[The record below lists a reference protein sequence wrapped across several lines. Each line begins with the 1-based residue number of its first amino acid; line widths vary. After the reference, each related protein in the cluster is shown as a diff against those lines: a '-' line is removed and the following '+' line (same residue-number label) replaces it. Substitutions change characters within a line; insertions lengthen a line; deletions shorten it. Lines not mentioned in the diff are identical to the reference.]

1 MTSSKRPWWQTTT
14 TPKYGFVLGAFW
26 TLLAAFEWITI
37 ATGGSS
43 NSWGG
48 VRARAVLAPLMT
60 LLGAAYLV
68 SAIRLRRRLRA
79 DRPDQSR
86 AE

>member
-37 ATGGSS
+37 ATGGAS

-48 VRARAVLAPLMT
+48 VRAVLAPLMT
-60 LLGAAYLV
+60 LVGVAYLV

-79 DRPDQSR
+79 DRPDESR